1 MDDTEQ
7 GDVLSSAV
15 PVDAAISPEIQK
27 AVAEATGEF
36 NDRLRSNEEVLAK
49 ALLRIEGQQEQ
60 QGNSEGKPKGWFN
73 DPFSLLD
80 SVGMGYRSNP
90 SQVTYETLRQM
101 VERDTLLSAIVL
113 TRIRQVSAFCRPQE
127 NKYSVGFAIRPRGR
141 DRQYGRMPEELK
153 ARCSKVERFITNMG
167 VDYNIERD
175 GLSKFMAKVVRDRLT
190 YDQVV
195 FEKVPTYGGKIHSV
209 YAHDASTFRI
219 AQPRNLKGTPL
230 ATRSLNS
237 SVQYVQ
243 IVNGERVTQYTPT
256 QLAFCV
262 ANPRTSLRAQGYGF
276 AEPMMLMNT
285 VTAHIWAEDWNR
297 KAFSQGSTIKGV
309 MNLKGNVPRQQYEAF
324 KRQWSAQVAGVNN
337 AWRTP
342 ILNSDGVEFTPVQMS
357 NTEMGYQMWIEYLV
371 KIACA
376 IYQMDPTEINF
387 DLRGGSGQQPVF
399 MSSNEAQQ
407 EISKDRGLKPLLRF
421 FEDEFNRHIVW
432 CLDDD
437 LEFAFVGLDA
447 KTEEQAIELR
457 QKQSMTTHTLNEARA
472 LEDLPPVENGDVVMN
487 PTYTGYLQQKAMMEQ
502 QGGAPGGEGGEEGG
516 EAEQPYAENMQGAEP
531 GEEEQQA
538 KNKLANLAPDTKYS
552 ADDHLKNLERNDWAA
567 SIHAS
572 LFDDNDLK
580 KSIDDDLNFDLI
592 DL

>member
-7 GDVLSSAV
+7 GDVMSSAV
-15 PVDAAISPEIQK
+15 PVDAPVSEEIQK

-36 NDRLRSNEEVLAK
+36 TERMRSNEEEISK
-49 ALLRIEGQQEQ
+49 ALLRIED
-60 QGNSEGKPKGWFN
+60 QGDQGGTQEGKPKGWFN

-90 SQVTYETLRQM
+90 SSVTYETLRQM

-113 TRIRQVSAFCRPQE
+113 TRIRQV
-127 NKYSVGFAIRPRGR
+127 PRGR
-141 DRQYGRMPEELK
+141 DKQYGRQSDEMK
-153 ARCSKVERFITNMG
+153 ARCDKLERFVTNMG
-167 VDYNIERD
+167 VDHNLERD

-190 YDQVV
+190 YDQVC

-219 AQPRNLKGTPL
+219 AQPKNMKGTPL
-230 ATRSLNS
+230 ATRSLSS

-243 IVNGERVTQYTPT
+243 IVNGERVTQYTPQ
-256 QLAFCV
+256 QLAFCI

-285 VTAHIWAEDWNR
+285 ITAHIWAEDWNR

-342 ILNSDGVEFTPVQMS
+342 ILNSDGVDFTPVQMS

-407 EISKDRGLKPLLRF
+407 EVSKDRGLKPLLRF
-421 FEDEFNRHIVW
+421 FQDEFNKHIIHPQ
-432 CLDDD
+432 DEE

-447 KTEEQAIELR
+447 KTEEQSIELR
-457 QKQSMTTHTLNEARA
+457 QKQSMTTHTINEARA
-472 LEDLPPVENGDVVMN
+472 LEDLPPIKDGDIIN
-487 PTYTGYLQQKAMMEQ
+487 SPTYTGYLQQKAMMDQ
-502 QGGAPGGEGGEEGG
+502 QGGAPPEGGEGGEE
-516 EAEQPYAENMQGAEP
+516 EQQQPYAENMQGAEP
-531 GEEEQQA
+531 GEEEEDA
-538 KNKLANLAPDTKYS
+538 KNKLANLAPDKTLT
-552 ADDHLKNLERNDWAA
+552 ADDHLKNLHRNDWAA